1 MTIAPSRRN
10 QEPLYNVNK
19 TIRKVQEIADVTPL
33 RLFKVFYPLYSISI
47 AGTHYTVQ
55 PFEFIEKYI
64 ESYLDTC
71 KTATAQELA
80 DFFGLR
86 LSMVEK
92 ILRVLVAI
100 KHIAYQR
107 DHYELAQ
114 LGKESL
120 DQNQKRIGD
129 NQWGQKLLF
138 DAYFLEPLPRA
149 LSSESK
155 MHIMDQYAIWNI
167 ANAAYRYDS
176 YACLARQA
184 PWEDSA
190 LNKLQQLNSK
200 DRKELNLPD
209 EITDLR
215 KEALELVYMPMH
227 IVVASKHSANS
238 SATRYYIPFTHTAG
252 MRDTFFEALI
262 NKRQAGHLNY
272 IQATLNEEDTVEN
285 LNDFW
290 EKWQGDNRVTG
301 GELEQLQNGTWQVN
315 VIADDV
321 YASNSKIPLKRIGSY
336 WTEKGYF
343 IKIWSRDEALRRNAA
358 FENVISTIRRNS
370 ETLTIKN
377 VQQLLTRNAKS
388 LQTEALDFADLQRYA
403 QAQPDYDDIVQ
414 ALENIDEA
422 PQ

>member
-1 MTIAPSRRN
+1 MTTISSRRN

-19 TIRKVQEIADVTPL
+19 TIRKVQEIADITPL

-64 ESYLDTC
+64 ESYLEAC

-92 ILRVLVAI
+92 ILHVLIAI
-100 KHIAYQR
+100 KHIIYKH

-120 DQNQKRIGD
+120 DENQKRIGD

-155 MHIMDQYAIWNI
+155 MHIKDQYEVWTI
-167 ANAAYRYDS
+167 ANTAYRYDS

-184 PWEDSA
+184 PWEDRA
-190 LNKLQQLNSK
+190 LDKLQLLK
-200 DRKELNLPD
+200 GKERKELNLPD
-209 EITDLR
+209 EIIDLR

-238 SATRYYIPFTHTAG
+238 PATRYYIPFTNTTS
-252 MRDTFFEALI
+252 MRDTFFEHLI
-262 NKRQAGHLNY
+262 NKREAGHLNY
-272 IQATLNEEDTVEN
+272 IQATLNEEDTIEN

-290 EKWQGDNRVTG
+290 EKWQRDSKVTG
-301 GELEQLQNGTWQVN
+301 GELERLPNGTWQVN
-315 VIADDV
+315 VIAADV
-321 YASNSKIPLKRIGSY
+321 HASNSKIPLKRIGSY

-343 IKIWSRDEALRRNAA
+343 IRIWSKDETLRREAA
-358 FENVISTIRRNS
+358 FENIISTIRRNS
-370 ETLTIKN
+370 EALTFKSA
-377 VQQLLTRNAKS
+377 QQLLARNAKS

-414 ALENIDEA
+414 ALENVDEA